1 MILQTGVAG
10 MSAFFKRQIESS
22 SDASLTNEQKVIC
35 CSYLCFLYRVAQ
47 IKQEAARRRALREA
61 KQKEKEALEKAT
73 KHKSAEE
80 IEQELQEARSRAAA
94 EEAAAAA
101 AKAMEEKAARAL
113 RKSELNAKWGGGK
126 K

>member
-1 MILQTGVAG
+1 M
-10 MSAFFKRQIESS
+10 
-22 SDASLTNEQKVIC
+22 
-35 CSYLCFLYRVAQ
+35 
-47 IKQEAARRRALREA
+47 
-61 KQKEKEALEKAT
+61 EKAT